1 MVYAAIL
8 AAAAI
13 AAAGAGYQAHREALL
28 LRADPET
35 IPGNRKLMQF
45 ALPRGAAKFQLNCAH
60 CHGASGRGDRTRGIP
75 DLTDD
80 DWLFGAGLV
89 GEIERVV
96 AYGIRSYN
104 PKSWNLARMPGFARA
119 QPSAADPKI
128 LPLSPGDIRDVVE
141 YLIALQKGPADPAAA
156 SRGAQI
162 YNGAGGC
169 FDCHSHD
176 GRGDSAIGAP
186 NLTDKITLY
195 GDGSREAMI
204 DSVANGRQG
213 ICPAWI
219 NRLNP
224 AAIREVA
231 VYVYMLSHNPQVD

>member
-1 MVYAAIL
+1 M
-8 AAAAI
+8 AAI
-13 AAAGAGYQAHREALL
+13 AAAAAGYHAHREALL
-28 LRADPET
+28 LRTDPDL
-35 IPGNRKLMQF
+35 IPANRSLLQF
-45 ALPRGAAKFQLNCAH
+45 ALSRGAASFQASCAG
-60 CHGASGRGDRTRGIP
+60 CHGASGQGDRTRGIP

-80 DWLFGAGLV
+80 DWLFGTGSV
-89 GEIERVV
+89 SEIERVV

-119 QPSAADPKI
+119 RPSDTDPKI

-141 YLIALQKGPADPAAA
+141 YLVSLQKGSADPAAA

-162 YNGAGGC
+162 YNGVGGC
-169 FDCHSHD
+169 FDCHSLD

-186 NLTDKITLY
+186 DLADKVTLY
-195 GDGSREAMI
+195 GDGGREALI

-224 AAIREVA
+224 ATIREIA
-231 VYVYMLSHNPQVD
+231 LYVYMLSHNARVD